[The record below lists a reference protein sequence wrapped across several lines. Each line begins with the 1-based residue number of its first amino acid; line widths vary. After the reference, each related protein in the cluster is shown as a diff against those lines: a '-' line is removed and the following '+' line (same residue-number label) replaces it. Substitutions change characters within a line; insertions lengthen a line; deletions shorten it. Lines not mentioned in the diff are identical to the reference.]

1 MIGFCIDINY
11 MVLLTEYM
19 FFYKCD
25 ETQTEIPDLSK
36 FPFVVIG
43 NKIDLDG
50 GVTRAVGI

>member
-11 MVLLTEYM
+11 MVLLTEHM